1 MKTLPCSIRA
11 CKKTHVSWTPT
22 PPFPPWGHHHWG
34 HPLSV
39 AALRSWTRREMAEFD
54 LLKHDGWTYKWL
66 FYAIHNIWWFEIAWV
81 WQRIWL
87 TYRGKERRFSIA
99 VLGYRHVSQLT
110 SSYSSMILLDIQ
122 SSLFQGPS
130 MILIGVLGFQRMT
143 PVKKGHQKINT
154 NGFRRIWLGI
164 QEHIIAYIEQLQFY
178 YHPRN
183 WTWPESV
190 HVFLLSCKNTI
201 WAVLWWN
208 VCVFQHVGHGWT
220 VVALHLPKPE
230 PVRFWRR
237 NCHKLQQYT
246 CYWTQLESV
255 WRQKHGLDIK
265 AMKCKE

>member
-11 CKKTHVSWTPT
+11 CKKHMYHEPLY
-22 PPFPPWGHHHWG
+22 PPSPPWGHHRWG

-54 LLKHDGWTYKWL
+54 LLKNDGWTYKWL
-66 FYAIHNIWWFEIAWV
+66 FYAILNIWWFEIAWV

-87 TYRGKERRFSIA
+87 TYQGKELWFSIA
-99 VLGYRHVSQLT
+99 VLGYQQVSQLT

-164 QEHIIAYIEQLQFY
+164 QDHIIAYIEQLQFY

-190 HVFLLSCKNTI
+190 HVFFHAKIQYGRCCDETC
-201 WAVLWWN
+201 

-246 CYWTQLESV
+246 CSWTQLESV
-255 WRQKHGLDIK
+255 WRKNTDWT
-265 AMKCKE
+265 